1 MASSENK
8 RELILTRSP
17 GRLMVSLS
25 LPAIV
30 GMVVIGLYTF
40 VDAIYAG
47 QLIGVDAMGA
57 VSIAYPFTF
66 INSGLAA
73 MIGMGSA
80 SVLSRAIG
88 ARDQKSID
96 QVMGNLVV
104 MNLVLSLAVTVVGVA
119 FARPLLALTGAEGAM
134 LDLGECYLR
143 IIFLG
148 SLFVNFAQSSNM
160 IMRGEGELARAMGIM
175 AGGAILNMVLA
186 PVFILALRDQ
196 GLGLE
201 GAACAT
207 VLSQAVLAG
216 VMLWW
221 FVKREK
227 TARIVRVAVSPAI
240 LPEVLKVGAS
250 AMLMQVLVLVQQAIA
265 YRAAAAW
272 GGAEWQV
279 LLGAALRIQAFAF
292 IPLWGMSNGLQPA
305 AGTNYGAG
313 LYGRVRKLT
322 IVFCLGSMAL
332 ALLFWIPA
340 MLAPEATLSLLV
352 SDPAVAAMGA
362 DDFRVF
368 FSTYLV
374 AGPMVMG
381 ITLLQALGQGGKA
394 AILTFARPVALFVPL
409 VLILP
414 NVAGLGIH
422 GVWAASALSDGV
434 MIVVAAFMV
443 ASVIR
448 NLGKDEGSAADRV
461 TMEEEAARA

>member
-227 TARIVRVAVSPAI
+227 TARIVRVAA
-240 LPEVLKVGAS
+240 
-250 AMLMQVLVLVQQAIA
+250 
-265 YRAAAAW
+265 
-272 GGAEWQV
+272 
-279 LLGAALRIQAFAF
+279 
-292 IPLWGMSNGLQPA
+292 
-305 AGTNYGAG
+305 
-313 LYGRVRKLT
+313 
-322 IVFCLGSMAL
+322 
-332 ALLFWIPA
+332 
-340 MLAPEATLSLLV
+340 
-352 SDPAVAAMGA
+352 
-362 DDFRVF
+362 
-368 FSTYLV
+368 
-374 AGPMVMG
+374 
-381 ITLLQALGQGGKA
+381 
-394 AILTFARPVALFVPL
+394 
-409 VLILP
+409 
-414 NVAGLGIH
+414 
-422 GVWAASALSDGV
+422 
-434 MIVVAAFMV
+434 
-443 ASVIR
+443 
-448 NLGKDEGSAADRV
+448 
-461 TMEEEAARA
+461 